1 MRSPIDDYL
10 HQVLQDCRDDD
21 AGDVMSGNR
30 ELERADP
37 SSFGIALAT
46 VDGTVYT
53 AGDADHEFAMQSI
66 AKLPAYALALRDRG
80 LDGVL
85 DRVDTE
91 PSGDAFNEIS
101 LEAETGR
108 PRNALINAGAIAVH
122 GMVDGDS
129 ATERVDRIADLVS
142 TLAGRELS
150 IDNDV
155 HSAELASDDHNTAL
169 AYLLRSA
176 GKLE

>member
-10 HQVLQDCRDDD
+10 HEVLRDCRDDD
-21 AGDVMSGNR
+21 AGGDVMSGNR

-53 AGDADHEFAMQSI
+53 AGDADHEFSMQSI

-80 LDGVL
+80 GLDGVL

-91 PSGDAFNEIS
+91 PSGDASTRSRSKPRPDDPPATPSSTPVPSPF
-101 LEAETGR
+101 TGCSTATA
-108 PRNALINAGAIAVH
+108 PPNGSIA
-122 GMVDGDS
+122 S
-129 ATERVDRIADLVS
+129 S
-142 TLAGRELS
+142 T
-150 IDNDV
+150 
-155 HSAELASDDHNTAL
+155 
-169 AYLLRSA
+169 
-176 GKLE
+176 